1 MGKMPMLLAPMGKM
15 PMLLREG
22 RNDGKG
28 VLSQLY
34 LLLLGLVPGDAEPSR
49 EAIAPADVRKP
60 ARGAGRDATDAHRES
75 VPELSAQAYVD
86 AADYEWLSRYGW
98 QVYAGGYAARHE
110 KGKVIFMHREI
121 MQPPE
126 GMVVDHIDSNKGNN
140 CRLNLRV
147 CTPAE
152 NCHNRVKRAH
162 STSRFLGVSYNKRL
176 DKYSARLH
184 YNGKA
189 IFIGYFDGEV
199 EAARAYD
206 HKAVECCG
214 RFARVNLPEEW
225 PPERIQQVYA
235 DAQAQREALPAE
247 AAQAKTRKGTGKKAS
262 AKGQKQKTKGKNKK
276 SDAKRTTQPARRV
289 SAGRRTRVAR
299 RQTKSRRPGR
309 KT

>member
-1 MGKMPMLLAPMGKM
+1 MAKACCHNCIYSCWDLCQVTQSLLARRSHRPMCANQPEAPGVM
-15 PMLLREG
+15 RPTPIGRVCRNYRPRPATPEG
-22 RNDGKG
+22 
-28 VLSQLY
+28 
-34 LLLLGLVPGDAEPSR
+34 
-49 EAIAPADVRKP
+49 DVRRIP
-60 ARGAGRDATDAHRES
+60 
-75 VPELSAQAYVD
+75 LSGGMYAYVD

-235 DAQAQREALPAE
+235 DAQARREAIRPE